1 MPFKS
6 NKLELASTSAAKS
19 RSKYSA
25 LIADRDSMSSQLL
38 ADVLSQTRDYEATA
52 VTPCDLLRSL
62 ENHEVGLVVV
72 SSDSRSKPGNDFDL
86 ACAIAKVHPKTA
98 IVVLL
103 DQPSRAA
110 VLGAFRAGARGVF
123 SRHQPMAELLECI
136 KHVCEGF
143 IWAGRAESTFLLE
156 AFKSIPA
163 PIFSVASGVQPLTMR
178 ELQVSRK
185 AAEGKTNKAI
195 AAELRLSEHTVKN
208 YLFRTFE
215 KLGVSSRIELL
226 FYLTVQGHTFGETKV
241 DPQLES

>member
-1 MPFKS
+1 
-6 NKLELASTSAAKS
+6 
-19 RSKYSA
+19 
-25 LIADRDSMSSQLL
+25 MSSQLL
-38 ADVLSQTRDYEATA
+38 ADVLSQTRDYEAAA
-52 VTPCDLLRSL
+52 VAPGDLLKSL
-62 ENHEVGLVVV
+62 ENREVGLVVI
-72 SSDSRSKPGNDFDL
+72 SSDSKSKPGNDFDL
-86 ACAIAKVHPKTA
+86 AFAIASLHPKTA

-110 VLGAFRAGARGVF
+110 VIGAFRAGARGVF

-136 KHVCEGF
+136 RQVREGF

-163 PIFSVASGVQPLTMR
+163 PVVSAANGVQPLTMR
-178 ELQVSRK
+178 ELQVVRK

-208 YLFRTFE
+208 YLFHVFE

-226 FYLTVQGHTFGETKV
+226 FYLTIQGHNFGGG
-241 DPQLES
+241 DPRPKTD